1 MSFTVSFASDCPKGA
16 AEGCACST
24 AWAWAQAC
32 CSSIAG
38 QRVRAQGSVVVETLT
53 TSITVPIRMVSM
65 LQLTWLHQ
73 VQTLVPTGCAGTRE
87 YDHIAK
93 LGVRQLHAC
102 STRHTARAARA

>member
-65 LQLTWLHQ
+65 LQLTWL
-73 VQTLVPTGCAGTRE
+73 PSGCAGTRE

-93 LGVRQLHAC
+93 VGVRQLHAC
-102 STRHTARAARA
+102 STRHTARAAIDQHDVN